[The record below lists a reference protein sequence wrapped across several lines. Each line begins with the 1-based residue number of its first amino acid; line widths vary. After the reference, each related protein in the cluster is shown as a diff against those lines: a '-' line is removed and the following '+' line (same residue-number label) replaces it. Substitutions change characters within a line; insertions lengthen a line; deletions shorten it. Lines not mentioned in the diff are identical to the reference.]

1 MSISILYV
9 RCSTIDQRTDRQRVN
24 EKDFDK
30 VIEDKCS
37 GSIPMFDRDGGVE
50 LKNLIEKN
58 VVKSISVWQIDRC
71 GRNLRDVIN
80 FIHFTTQFKIPIQKS
95 YYENT
100 SFDTYF
106 EAVNEIND
114 LRSIRFMRMLLSG
127 FEEDVV
133 LRFGTLDLVRGDW
146 RRYNKPLNEDV
157 LSNTNTTLDIS
168 TVNILENENR
178 IPINY
183 VLPPEI
189 QREQINNNNTIIRQ
203 NEQSLAF
210 RICDLK
216 PMDSRGIYKGVDLD
230 MRQYSKLR
238 MFIHAESLPGNEPL
252 PGTDSEDEYDK
263 RMTAFIRLG
272 TDYQDN
278 FYQIEIPLKPSSYTE
293 NISNRLTAEEVWI
306 PDSNS
311 LEIPIDLLSKLK
323 AKALQ
328 QLGLGETL
336 YFDEELNPI
345 QEFTPI
351 SSLPGIKKYKLAIE

>member
-1 MSISILYV
+1 
-9 RCSTIDQRTDRQRVN
+9 
-24 EKDFDK
+24 
-30 VIEDKCS
+30 
-37 GSIPMFDRDGGVE
+37 
-50 LKNLIEKN
+50 
-58 VVKSISVWQIDRC
+58 
-71 GRNLRDVIN
+71 
-80 FIHFTTQFKIPIQKS
+80 
-95 YYENT
+95 
-100 SFDTYF
+100 
-106 EAVNEIND
+106 
-114 LRSIRFMRMLLSG
+114 
-127 FEEDVV
+127 
-133 LRFGTLDLVRGDW
+133 
-146 RRYNKPLNEDV
+146 
-157 LSNTNTTLDIS
+157 
-168 TVNILENENR
+168 
-178 IPINY
+178 
-183 VLPPEI
+183 
-189 QREQINNNNTIIRQ
+189 
-203 NEQSLAF
+203 
-210 RICDLK
+210 
-216 PMDSRGIYKGVDLD
+216 MDSRGIYKGVDLD

-351 SSLPGIKKYKLAIE
+351 SSLPGIKKYKLAIHGNPSLGSIRTLMIGLKNPSTQLGDDLCGEVWFNELRISGIDTQGGWAAIGALDANLADFATFSASGRYSSIGFGSVDQTPNQRMREELFQYDLISNVNLGQLAPSNWGLQIPLSFANGETLITPEYDPFYQDLKLKDRLDTAERTTQRDSIRNQAIDYTKRKSISLIGVRKNNTGKGKNHFFKPENFDFSYASVSYTHLTLPTNREV